1 MGIVYEAEQP
11 MGEGMRRVAIKTLLP
26 ELSRD
31 PVVVSRFNRECSV
44 VAGLEHP
51 NTVRVYDFGT
61 TEDGSLYIAMEYVA
75 GRPLGDVIA
84 EGPMQIE
91 RCMAILEQIA
101 SALEEAHDQ
110 GIVHRDLKPENI
122 VLSDRAGLRDFVK
135 VLDFGI
141 AKRSSSGGKHDTNL
155 TQQGMIL
162 GTPPYMSPEQFTGEP
177 LDRTSDVYSLGI
189 IAYEMLNSKLPFDGD
204 TPWQWAH
211 QHMSV
216 EPAPFSV
223 PVPLGM
229 QSVIRLALAKAKGDR
244 PASALEFYRRLS
256 AAASI
261 HPGAL
266 SRSGTGDSATVRTD
280 PGAVALERQVRTEPS
295 MLRVPSADPR
305 TLDENTDASVAAGN
319 TVPAALAIAQS
330 QIGGTGT
337 DPIASPVRD
346 GSSIYDSRWTSHPY
360 VPTQARN
367 TGVRRRGRTWVLV
380 LISATIA
387 GGALASAWWL
397 VAAGNQLKEPPR
409 PTMVDAGAVA
419 TAIAAE
425 PQRSGTE
432 PSTPPVVPTWTST
445 PVRRPAQSGTV
456 RSTSQP
462 TPVATT
468 SPVPPATAPTP
479 NTAPPSSSAAPFPL
493 PFPITVPSSILP
505 PFTLPLP
512 GMASTAAPQPQS
524 PPSQQQ
530 PSAMQRCTQAANLAN
545 TDLDAAVAEY
555 QACESAVGRAAS
567 MPARAKIAAVGIA
580 RATALARQ
588 GRCDEANRVIQTLA
602 RIGVHRNAQI
612 AVTNAGC

>member
-75 GRPLGDVIA
+75 GRPLGEVIA
-84 EGPMQIE
+84 EGPMPVE
-91 RCMAILEQIA
+91 RCLGIMEQIA

-110 GIVHRDLKPENI
+110 GIVHRDLKPDNI

-189 IAYEMLNSKLPFDGD
+189 ILYEMINSKLPFEGD

-216 EPAPFSV
+216 EPAPFLA
-223 PVPLGM
+223 PVSHGI
-229 QSVIRLALAKAKGDR
+229 QAVVRLALSKAKGDR
-244 PASALEFYRRLS
+244 PASALEFYRRLCG
-256 AAASI
+256 AASV
-261 HPGAL
+261 HPRSL
-266 SRSGTGDSATVRTD
+266 SRSGNADAAMRRTD
-280 PGAVALERQVRTEPS
+280 PGASARPVRTEPS
-295 MLRVPSADPR
+295 MLQSPSADPR
-305 TLDENTDASVAAGN
+305 TLDESTDASAVAGTTAPGA
-319 TVPAALAIAQS
+319 PSLPQS
-330 QIGGTGT
+330 QLAGTGT
-337 DPIASPVRD
+337 DPVALPVRD
-346 GSSIYDSRWTSHPY
+346 RSADGSRFSGHAY
-360 VPTQARN
+360 VPIPAPVAGRRA
-367 TGVRRRGRTWVLV
+367 VRRRGTFWAL
-380 LISATIA
+380 LLMGATVA
-387 GGALASAWWL
+387 GVALASTWWL
-397 VAAGNQLKEPPR
+397 LPIGNQSEEPPR
-409 PTMVDAGAVA
+409 PTLVDAGSLA
-419 TAIAAE
+419 TGVAAE
-425 PQRSGTE
+425 PHQIRDETSV
-432 PSTPPVVPTWTST
+432 PMLVPTWTPT
-445 PVRRPAQSGTV
+445 PPRRPAQNPA
-456 RSTSQP
+456 RSPSQAP
-462 TPVATT
+462 AAVTGAATT
-468 SPVPPATAPTP
+468 TATTP
-479 NTAPPSSSAAPFPL
+479 SSAPPSSSSTPFPL
-493 PFPITVPSSILP
+493 PFPITVPSILTPSLP

-512 GMASTAAPQPQS
+512 GMASTAVPQS
-524 PPSQQQ
+524 TLPQQ
-530 PSAMQRCTQAANLAN
+530 PPTGMQRCTQAGVLAN
-545 TDLDAAVAEY
+545 SDIDAAVSEY

-580 RATALARQ
+580 RATTLARQ
-588 GRCDEANRVIQTLA
+588 GRCDEANRVIQALA